1 MPLPPLSSSTDALA
15 SGRNSR
21 YIFVTGGVSSSL
33 GKGIVSA
40 SLAKLLQARG
50 YKVTIQKLDPYI
62 NVDPGTLNPYEH
74 GECYVTVDGAETD
87 LDLGHYERFLNVETT
102 QANNITTGRI
112 YQSVID
118 KERRGEY
125 LGKTVQIIPHITD
138 EIKRCVQILGSK
150 HDYDFVITE
159 IGGTVGDIE
168 SLPYIEAVRQMKW
181 ESPEDTLVVHLTLV
195 PYLSAAG
202 ELKTKP
208 TQHSVKQLLEFGVQP
223 DVLVCR
229 TEHPLP
235 QSVRSKLARFCNVA
249 PNAVIESIDAD
260 TIYDV
265 PLLMQE
271 ERFDEV
277 VLNKLGMDGGE
288 TEANLTSWKDFLHR
302 YKNPSRQVRIGLV
315 GKYVELKDS
324 YKSIAEA
331 LDHAGALLETRIDVD
346 WIHSEQLTPENA
358 EQRLDGLDGILVAP
372 GFGSR
377 GIDGK
382 LVAIQHAR
390 TNEVPFFGICL
401 GMQCAVVEF
410 ARNVLGLPEAHS
422 TEIKEYT
429 SDPVIDLMGE
439 QKSITNMGGTM
450 RLGEYPC
457 VLKDGSKVHTAYDGQ
472 TNVSE
477 RHRHRY
483 EFNNA
488 YLERFET
495 AGMTATGVNPDTKLV
510 EIVEI
515 PSHPYFVASQF
526 HPEYASTVLKPHPLF
541 VSFVTAAVTHNL
553 SERAE
558 ESTATSKAS
567 SDA

>member
-1 MPLPPLSSSTDALA
+1 
-15 SGRNSR
+15 
-21 YIFVTGGVSSSL
+21 
-33 GKGIVSA
+33 
-40 SLAKLLQARG
+40 
-50 YKVTIQKLDPYI
+50 
-62 NVDPGTLNPYEH
+62 
-74 GECYVTVDGAETD
+74 VDGAETD

-168 SLPYIEAVRQMKW
+168 SLPYIESVRQMKW

-288 TEANLTSWKDFLHR
+288 TEANLTSWKDFLRR

-358 EQRLDGLDGILVAP
+358 EQRLTGLDGILVAP

-410 ARNVLGLPEAHS
+410 ARNVVGLPEAHS

-457 VLKDGSKVHTAYDGQ
+457 VLKDGSKVHKAYDGQ
-472 TNVSE
+472 INVSE

-488 YLERFET
+488 YLDRFEA
-495 AGMTATGVNPDTKLV
+495 AGMAATGVNPDTRLV

-553 SERAE
+553 SEGSKE
-558 ESTATSKAS
+558 TTATSKMS
-567 SDA
+567 NDA